1 MDQTVVTA
9 STGRQHGSRS
19 SRRLRAEGQLPG
31 VVYGLDRDPIPVSVT
46 YNDLRDALKVESGM
60 NTVIELDLGE
70 GGARETVIVRAV
82 QRDPIR
88 RTVTHADFM
97 RVDPSVPIRVAVPVR
112 LVGEAEEV
120 ANEGGNIEQ
129 KVYELEV
136 LVPPLEIPS
145 EILAD
150 ITEMTLDSRISVGD
164 LPLPVN
170 ATTLTDEDISVV
182 ISVVPRAAILSEAE
196 EEAEVLG
203 EEGDGEAGA
212 GGDEAADGDDD
223 SADSGDE

>member
-9 STGRQHGSRS
+9 STGRQQGSRS

-31 VVYGLDRDPIPVSVT
+31 VIYGLDRDPIAVSVV

-60 NTVIELDLGE
+60 NTVIDLDLGE
-70 GGARETVIVRAV
+70 DKARETVIVRAV

-97 RVDPSVPIRVAVPVR
+97 RVDPTVPITVKVPVR

-136 LVPPLEIPS
+136 LVPPLDIPS

-170 ATTLTDEDISVV
+170 ATTLTDDDISVV
-182 ISVVPRAAILSEAE
+182 ISVLPRAAILSAE
-196 EEAEVLG
+196 EEEADLLGEDG
-203 EEGDGEAGA
+203 EEGE
-212 GGDEAADGDDD
+212 GDAADSGDGADD
-223 SADSGDE
+223 SADGGDE